1 MQFRDLQKQY
11 ELLKPDIDEKIQKVC
26 SSAHYI
32 SGQEVAEL
40 ERTLA
45 EYVGV
50 KHCITCANGT
60 DALTLAIKAWGLGKG
75 DAVFVPD
82 FTFFSSG
89 ECPANEECTCI
100 FVDVDKN
107 TYNMDAEK
115 LEEAIQRVKKDGKYE
130 AKAVVAVDLFG
141 QPADY
146 DAIKPICEKYGLLLL
161 EDGAQG
167 FGGEIRGRKAC
178 SFGDIS
184 TTSFFPAKPLRCY
197 GDGGAIFTNSDEWAA
212 LIRSYAVH
220 GKAGDDK
227 YNNIRLGLNSR
238 LDTIQAAILQ
248 VKFKAFQ
255 EYEIKDVNKV
265 ANIYNKALKEAD
277 LDKILIL
284 PTIKEGFLSSWAQY
298 TIQLPSGIDRSKVQN
313 EMKAKNIPTMVYYM
327 KPMHLQGAFEKTD
340 SAIADC
346 PITEEIC
353 ETVLSLPMHP
363 YMTEEQVEEVVKA
376 LKEVIKREG

>member
-1 MQFRDLQKQY
+1 MQFRDFQKQY

-184 TTSFFPAKPLRCY
+184 TTSFFPAKPLGCY